1 VGDGDVSGHRRWE
14 EDGLVILEDP
24 RYGRFPIRVEY
35 LEPQRY
41 ASFRWAS
48 GFPGEAPTEGNSTLV
63 EFWLAEQDGG
73 TLLRAR
79 ESGFDSLAVDSTVRD
94 DTVTGNTKGW
104 MQQLGF
110 LRVRAERVVA

>member
-1 VGDGDVSGHRRWE
+1 MVASRSPSSIWSP
-14 EDGLVILEDP
+14 GLP
-24 RYGRFPIRVEY
+24 RESTCPPERGVP
-35 LEPQRY
+35 L
-41 ASFRWAS
+41 
-48 GFPGEAPTEGNSTLV
+48 PTEGNSTLV

-110 LRVRAERVVA
+110 LRARAERVA